1 MVRSDNF
8 YATLWSLVGNENNL
22 IATPFHS
29 VP

>member
-1 MVRSDNF
+1 MVRSDNL

-22 IATPFHS
+22 IATSFHS

>member
-1 MVRSDNF
+1 MVPSDNL
-8 YATLWSLVGNENNL
+8 YATLWSLVDNENNL

>member
-1 MVRSDNF
+1 MVPSDNL

-22 IATPFHS
+22 IATPFLS